1 MAPYEILLFNS
12 KTMLFMEQ
20 RIMYA
25 SEPKK
30 NLRANKMEGMD
41 AYLARSQS
49 MRSLDMRLLG
59 AVVNGSCCGL

>member
-1 MAPYEILLFNS
+1 
-12 KTMLFMEQ
+12 
-20 RIMYA
+20 MYA